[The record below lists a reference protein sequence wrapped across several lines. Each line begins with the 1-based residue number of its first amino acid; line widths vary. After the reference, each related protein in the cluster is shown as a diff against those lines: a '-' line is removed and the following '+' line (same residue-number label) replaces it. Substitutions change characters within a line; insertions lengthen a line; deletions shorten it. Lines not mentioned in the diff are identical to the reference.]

1 VPVPFVVAFVSGV
14 TPNKWVG
21 VWKERMPDSP
31 IEIRQTTE
39 AEARSG
45 LVDGSVDAAFLRF
58 DDDPKADDFYSVI
71 ELYTELPVV
80 VAPKDHTLTAFD
92 TVDLSDLA
100 GENILEGQPADTV
113 ELVAANVGVAIMPQ
127 SVARVHSRKDVFARL
142 LTGVPVTKIALVWPI
157 DRTTDAVDEFVGIVR
172 GRTANSSRSPQGEAE
187 APAKKPGNK
196 GGKPD
201 PKKTGAKTPQS
212 RRIGSRPSKPSG
224 RPRKR

>member
-45 LVDGSVDAAFLRF
+45 LTDGTVDAAFLRF

-71 ELYTELPVV
+71 GLYTEQPVV
-80 VAPKDHTLTAFD
+80 VAPKDHALTDFGV
-92 TVDLSDLA
+92 VDIADLA
-100 GENILEGQPADTV
+100 GENVLPGQDADTV
-113 ELVAANVGVAIMPQ
+113 ELVATGVGVAIMPQ
-127 SVARVHSRKDVFARL
+127 SVARVLSRKDVFAKL

-172 GRTANSSRSPQGEAE
+172 GRTANSSRSPQAEVE
-187 APAKKPGNK
+187 APAKKKPEK
-196 GGKPD
+196 KKPD
-201 PKKTGAKTPQS
+201 TKKPGSKATQS